1 VLDWVIVCPAVPVG
15 IAPVALPSQG
25 SSSMF
30 FAMANGGW
38 QGRRYGRRVAMKLEQ
53 DTETYLLNS
62 IRRFFAEEMEMDIGD
77 LKAARI
83 LDFFVEEMGPS
94 IYNQAIVDAQA
105 FFSEKV
111 ADLAGVHNPAEFNYW
126 KKR

>member
-1 VLDWVIVCPAVPVG
+1 
-15 IAPVALPSQG
+15 
-25 SSSMF
+25 
-30 FAMANGGW
+30 
-38 QGRRYGRRVAMKLEQ
+38 MKLEQ